1 MDAMDKKAADF
12 SVKHSQNQHRPSG
25 KRITCQKFRKTGPFK
40 ELAGPVRGER
50 AQHGKAGV
58 KPVRRE

>member
-1 MDAMDKKAADF
+1 MDAMDEKAADF

-40 ELAGPVRGER
+40 ELAGSVCGEGAR
-50 AQHGKAGV
+50 NTA
-58 KPVRRE
+58 KPELSR